1 MARENVGAI
10 PGGGSGIRAR
20 ITGGISGK
28 GGKNVTPAYK
38 ETGAN
43 VKVIK
48 AGSKPLTPKTR
59 EALSLAEDARIAASL
74 SRLKMFQEGRMQ
86 NWSK

>member
-1 MARENVGAI
+1 MAKDNVMAV
-10 PGGGSGIRAR
+10 PGGGGGLRAR

-28 GGKNVTPAYK
+28 GGKNVTSAYK

-59 EALSLAEDARIAASL
+59 EAISLAEDARIAASL
-74 SRLKMFQEGRMQ
+74 SRLNMFQEGRMQ